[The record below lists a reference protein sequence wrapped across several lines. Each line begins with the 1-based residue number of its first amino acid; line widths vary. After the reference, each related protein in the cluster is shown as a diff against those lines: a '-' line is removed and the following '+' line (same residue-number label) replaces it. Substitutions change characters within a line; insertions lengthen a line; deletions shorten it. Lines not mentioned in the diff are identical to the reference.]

1 VKEFYAHGKLL
12 LTGEYAI
19 TQGANGFAVPTTL
32 GQKLTVKF
40 LDSPNIHW
48 QAYTAT
54 GDCWL
59 DVLLSSQLQ
68 ILKTDQPKEAQH
80 LVKQLQIVAAHSD
93 KLTGGLHFE
102 THLEFDRSWGLGS
115 SSTFTSLLAQ
125 FANLDVLDLFH
136 GAHGGSGYDLACA
149 SATGP
154 ILYHIE
160 KGLAEA
166 TPVKWAPD
174 FADDLAFV
182 FSGKKQLTS
191 ESLALV
197 QERPFNPHQ
206 IEEIN
211 ALTLAF
217 INASTLERI
226 ESVIREHEQLIGAHL
241 GLLTVSEQLFK
252 GYDGAVK
259 SLGGWGGDF
268 VLVTRYSKNQQWL
281 NENGF
286 KHTLPLRTLAVL

>member
-1 VKEFYAHGKLL
+1 MKEFYAHGKLL

-59 DVLLSSQLQ
+59 DVLLSSQLE

-93 KLTGGLHFE
+93 KLTGGLHFK

-197 QERPFNPHQ
+197 AKTAPLTSSKFRRNQRTDRSLCRRIHFG
-206 IEEIN
+206 
-211 ALTLAF
+211 AL
-217 INASTLERI
+217 
-226 ESVIREHEQLIGAHL
+226 
-241 GLLTVSEQLFK
+241 
-252 GYDGAVK
+252 
-259 SLGGWGGDF
+259 
-268 VLVTRYSKNQQWL
+268 
-281 NENGF
+281 
-286 KHTLPLRTLAVL
+286 